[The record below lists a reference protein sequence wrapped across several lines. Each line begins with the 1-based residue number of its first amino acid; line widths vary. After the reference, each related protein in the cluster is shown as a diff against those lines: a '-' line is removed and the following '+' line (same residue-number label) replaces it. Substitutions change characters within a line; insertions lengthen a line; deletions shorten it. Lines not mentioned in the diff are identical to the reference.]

1 MDTIKEIDL
10 GSTLLSLIIATGF
23 IAFIILI
30 IRTILITVDY
40 SIYRIKRSKE
50 IEPVSKDDINKK
62 GF

>member
-1 MDTIKEIDL
+1 